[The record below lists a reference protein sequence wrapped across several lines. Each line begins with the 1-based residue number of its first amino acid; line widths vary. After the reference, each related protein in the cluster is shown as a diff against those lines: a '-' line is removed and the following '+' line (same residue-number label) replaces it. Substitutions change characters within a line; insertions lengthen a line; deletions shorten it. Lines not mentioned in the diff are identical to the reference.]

1 MEIDKILQIIYYD
14 PKHPASFSTA
24 DKLYSSAKKIIPNL
38 NISQVKDWLSGEFT
52 YTLHKPIRK
61 KFTRNPI
68 IVEDVD
74 QQWEADL
81 VDMQEFKRMNKGYTF
96 MLTVIDILSKYAWA
110 IPLKNKTGVEIV
122 RAFRIIF
129 KDDRKPFYL
138 RTDRGKEFL
147 NRSFQNFLKENNV
160 YHFTSKNQDIKCA
173 VVERFNRTLK
183 SRMYKYFTSKGTRK
197 WYDVIDDIISAYNN
211 SEHRSIKM
219 TPIEA
224 LSTDSKIL
232 YKNVYSKINNYE
244 LKFKDK
250 EKLEIG
256 ENVRKKYNLGP
267 FDKSFYPNWTDE
279 IFKIEKKTDD
289 SVKPLYNIKDGRD
302 NVSEIRYYPE
312 ELQRVKENLYR
323 VEKIIKTRIIDGK
336 KQSLIKWLNYPS
348 SYNSW
353 VEESDILK
361 L

>member
-1 MEIDKILQIIYYD
+1 MEISETLHKIYYD

-24 DKLYSSAKKIIPNL
+24 DKLYSSAKKIIPDL

-61 KFTRNPI
+61 KFIRNPI

-81 VDMQEFKRMNKGYTF
+81 VDMQEFKKMNKGYTF

-110 IPLKNKTGVEIV
+110 LPLKNKTGNEIV
-122 RAFRIIF
+122 KAFKTIL
-129 KDDRKPFYL
+129 KDERKPFYL

-147 NRSFQNFLKENNV
+147 NKSFQAFLKENNI

-219 TPIEA
+219 TPIKA
-224 LSTDSKIL
+224 SSTDSRTL
-232 YKNVYSKINNYE
+232 FNNLYSKINNFNS
-244 LKFKDK
+244 KFKDK
-250 EKLEIG
+250 GKLEIG

-279 IFKIEKKTDD
+279 IFKIEKRTEDFI
-289 SVKPLYNIKDGRD
+289 KPIYKIKDGQD

-336 KQSLIKWLNYPS
+336 KQYFIK
-348 SYNSW
+348 
-353 VEESDILK
+353 
-361 L
+361 